1 MNDKDK
7 KINLRSLYANN
18 LVARKVFDVWAQK
31 KQTHTETLLEVTSKE
46 AGIEDDEE
54 VKILFRTLQEYGF
67 GRYIK
72 ASRGGKARFEW
83 WGWADEDDP
92 HSRYSPAAVARIA
105 KGSNEAWDGG
115 GAGGGEEDET
125 GNFNRSS
132 SAYGSS
138 VSIKL
143 EMNGISVHL
152 GLPKSFDPD
161 ENFEDLEDL
170 LDLLKSSVEKKFKR
184 RRA

>member
-7 KINLRSLYANN
+7 KNNLRSLYANN

-83 WGWADEDDP
+83 WGWANEDDP
-92 HSRYSPAAVARIA
+92 HSRYSPATVARIA
-105 KGSNEAWDGG
+105 KGSNEAWDRV
-115 GAGGGEEDET
+115 GAGGDERDET
-125 GNFNRSS
+125 DYFARSS
-132 SAYGSS
+132 GVFGSS

-143 EMNGISVHL
+143 AVNDISVHL
-152 GLPKSFDPD
+152 ELPKYFDPD
-161 ENFEDLEDL
+161 EDLEDL
-170 LDLLKSSVEKKFKR
+170 LELVKASVKSKFKR
-184 RRA
+184 RRV